1 MSQRIAAAVW
11 VKTEE
16 EVCLLFGC
24 AGLPCGGRGV
34 GVRHVR
40 LLAQMTVQEKFGQLT
55 MAGPAT
61 PTGSDL
67 IPLAEK
73 GEIGSVLDLTGA
85 DNINAVQKAAVDDS
99 PTVCWRR

>member
-1 MSQRIAAAVW
+1 
-11 VKTEE
+11 
-16 EVCLLFGC
+16 
-24 AGLPCGGRGV
+24 
-34 GVRHVR
+34 
-40 LLAQMTVQEKFGQLT
+40 MTVQEKFGQLT

-73 GEIGSVLDLTGA
+73 GEIGSVLELTGA